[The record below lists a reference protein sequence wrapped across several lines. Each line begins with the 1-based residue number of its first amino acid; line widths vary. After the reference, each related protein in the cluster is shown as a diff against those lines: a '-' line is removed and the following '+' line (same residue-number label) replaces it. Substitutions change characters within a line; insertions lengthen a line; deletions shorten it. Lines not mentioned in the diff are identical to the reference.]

1 MKEIT
6 AIIRRDKVPET
17 RLALEAMG
25 FPALTLHSVE
35 GRGKQ
40 KGMIEEIDPEMP
52 GEYETGVRLVPT
64 PSEYAREHP
73 LPKAVRYVPKRM
85 LQLLVPDEAVAS
97 IVRAIIQVNRT
108 GYPGDGKIFVS
119 PVEDAVRIRTGERG
133 EAALSYPKGR
143 RTRRGC
149 SS

>member
-6 AIIRRDKVPET
+6 AIIRRDRVPAT

-25 FPALTLHSVE
+25 FPALTLYSVE

-40 KGMIEEIDPEMP
+40 KGVIQEIDPQMP

-73 LPKAVRYVPKRM
+73 LSKVVRYVPKRM
-85 LQLLVPDEAVAS
+85 LQILVPDEAVEP
-97 IVRAIIQVNRT
+97 VVQAIIRVNQT
-108 GYPGDGKIFVS
+108 GYPGDGKIFIS

-133 EAALSYPKGR
+133 AAALA
-143 RTRRGC
+143 
-149 SS
+149 